1 MELKNKKI
9 VFLGDSITRGQ
20 GASDPS
26 LGYVNQFA
34 AMTGAQVVNY
44 GIGGTRIARRLTPHE
59 VEQFNHDF
67 CGRFHLMDDDADMVV
82 VFGGT
87 NDFGGVEPTPLGQ
100 LEDRDLCTF
109 YGACHYLF
117 SGLIAK
123 YPDKPII
130 VMTPMHRVADWDKT
144 PALRDYVRVIREVAE
159 YYSLPVLDLWATLG
173 ICPLVPE
180 HKALYM
186 LDNVHPND
194 AGHQKIAY
202 TLKRFLE
209 NM

>member
-26 LGYVNQFA
+26 LSYVNLFA
-34 AMTGAQVVNY
+34 AATGAKVVNY

-59 VEQFNHDF
+59 VEQFNKDF
-67 CGRFHLMDDDADMVV
+67 CGRFQEMDDDADMVV

-87 NDFGGVEPTPLGQ
+87 NDFGGVVPTPLGQ
-100 LEDRDLCTF
+100 PEDRDLCTL
-109 YGACHYLF
+109 YGACHFLF
-117 SGLIAK
+117 SGLITK
-123 YPDKPII
+123 YPDKPIVI
-130 VMTPMHRVADWDKT
+130 MTPMHRVSDFMKDRY
-144 PALRDYVRVIREVAE
+144 LRSYVQVIREVAE
-159 YYSLPVLDLWATLG
+159 YYSLPVVDLWANLG
-173 ICPLVPE
+173 ICPLVPAQ
-180 HKALYM
+180 KALYM
-186 LDNVHPND
+186 VDNVHPND